1 MSAKCKPHIFTV
13 VICISIYCLK
23 IAVNKAPLQANN
35 ICHFESGAWI
45 IYVQQYEHLDIK
57 KTRRATNTFGTTVT
71 YHGYGNP

>member
-1 MSAKCKPHIFTV
+1 MSAKCEPHIFTV

-35 ICHFESGAWI
+35 NCHFESGAWI

-57 KTRRATNTFGTTVT
+57 KHVEQLTHSERL
-71 YHGYGNP
+71 